1 MLTPRPELP
10 LPTHS
15 GRPELGACDLALE
28 YGELVTEHEDLGV
41 LGRGVHPTDPKQ
53 FGNAADKTVDEAER
67 HGLGASL
74 PQSWLVKPTMG

>member
-1 MLTPRPELP
+1 
-10 LPTHS
+10 
-15 GRPELGACDLALE
+15 
-28 YGELVTEHEDLGV
+28 VTENEDLGV

-67 HGLGASL
+67 HGRGASL